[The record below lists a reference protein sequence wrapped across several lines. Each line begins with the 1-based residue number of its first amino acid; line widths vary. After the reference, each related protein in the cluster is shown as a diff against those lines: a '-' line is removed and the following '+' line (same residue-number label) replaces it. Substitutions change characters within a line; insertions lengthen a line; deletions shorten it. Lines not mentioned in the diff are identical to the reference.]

1 MGLMDLFNQ
10 GDIRDK
16 LYAAASK
23 NNVPQGGVTG
33 AMFKGMF
40 PHGLGN
46 LAFGRQPEPMPPLDS
61 PEGTAYMA
69 DLASNMAVPGTF
81 IGPKGMSNLFGDDVA
96 RGLLSSAEAK
106 LAQGVPKETVFSELG
121 VFRGPEGK
129 WRYEIDDSGANMP
142 YQPNRHARTDMMLT
156 HPELYAAYPEA
167 AHIPMTV
174 TEDMKPGSGQFSDEG
189 ILISRD
195 GGGQQSIALHELQ
208 HAIQGQEDF
217 ARGGSTSVM
226 EWGKPAYRKE
236 LLKMAEEIMN
246 QPPASYQRYW
256 GKEVTPE
263 GEAAYAEYLK
273 HFHSKEN
280 QKQMWAAA
288 QQGAPSRA
296 YQRLA
301 GEAESRAV
309 QDRMNMNMDQRRSI
323 FPDYA
328 NRSDLIIRGLMSG
341 GK

>member
-129 WRYEIDDSGANMP
+129 WRYELDDRRSGFNFGEISKIAEQNGGAIP
-142 YQPNRHARTDMMLT
+142 AEYQSRLGDLYN
-156 HPELYAAYPEA
+156 HPKAYAAHPDLEDVA
-167 AHIPMTV
+167 AQIRNLEHMKGVHGFEPGDSIATIKLRLIPRAALTI
-174 TEDMKPGSGQFSDEG
+174 SGQRCCMNYSTPCRTG
-189 ILISRD
+189 K
-195 GGGQQSIALHELQ
+195 AL
-208 HAIQGQEDF
+208 
-217 ARGGSTSVM
+217 RGAGVQVFTTQTS
-226 EWGKPAYRKE
+226 A
-236 LLKMAEEIMN
+236 
-246 QPPASYQRYW
+246 
-256 GKEVTPE
+256 T
-263 GEAAYAEYLK
+263 
-273 HFHSKEN
+273 
-280 QKQMWAAA
+280 
-288 QQGAPSRA
+288 
-296 YQRLA
+296 
-301 GEAESRAV
+301 
-309 QDRMNMNMDQRRSI
+309 
-323 FPDYA
+323 
-328 NRSDLIIRGLMSG
+328 
-341 GK
+341 